1 MSAMAKEKT
10 EVLSLPKVLFVDD
23 EPSILRAI
31 TRIFMDEDIE
41 VLTATSGEEALKLLK
56 DNGDIAVIVSDQRMP
71 GMTGVEFLERA
82 KEIAPDAIR
91 MVLTGYADI
100 KASIDS
106 INRCGVSRY
115 ISKPWKDEE
124 LVRTVREAVERYNL
138 VNENRRLN
146 AIVEQQKDEL
156 KKWNSE
162 LQLYVQQQT
171 LEIQKKNEEL
181 QRLHESLKQGFMEII
196 TTFSEFL
203 ELRNQ
208 AIGRHSRNVAEI
220 SEAIA
225 REIGLSDGEVETI
238 RRAALLHDI
247 GKLGIPDIL
256 LIKDPEDMD
265 KDERAIYESHPVMGQ
280 AAIDPVVEMREVG
293 LLIRHHHECYN
304 GKGFP
309 DRLSGDKIPLASNI
323 IGMADFIDRKVRKA
337 GGGNVADTVI
347 KKVVDEIG
355 ERFDLRLY
363 QYIERPVMEFCSK
376 TASTGDVIEVELPIS
391 DLQAGMV
398 LSRDV
403 RSGTGLLLLGKG
415 VKLDRDKINVLQ
427 RYYELDPSETG
438 VFVYA
443 RG

>member
-10 EVLSLPKVLFVDD
+10 EALNLSRVLFVDD
-23 EPSILRAI
+23 EASILRAI
-31 TRIFMDEDIE
+31 TRLFMDEDIE
-41 VLTATSGEEALKLLK
+41 VLTATSGEEALKILR
-56 DNGDIAVIVSDQRMP
+56 DNSDIAVIVSDQRMP

-100 KASIDS
+100 NASIDS

-115 ISKPWKDEE
+115 ISKPWKDDE
-124 LVRTVREAVERYNL
+124 LVHIVREAVERYNL
-138 VNENRRLN
+138 INENRRLN

-162 LQLYVQQQT
+162 LQLYVQEQT
-171 LEIQKKNEEL
+171 IEIQRKNEEL
-181 QRLHESLKQGFMEII
+181 QRLHESVKKGFMDII

-203 ELRNQ
+203 ELRNNST
-208 AIGRHSRNVAEI
+208 GKHSRNVADI
-220 SEAIA
+220 SEGIA
-225 REIGLSDGEVETI
+225 REIGLSDEEIETI

-256 LIKDPEDMD
+256 LIKDPKDMD
-265 KDERAIYESHPVMGQ
+265 KDERAIYERHPVMGQ

-293 LLIRHHHECYN
+293 LLIRYHHECYN

-309 DRLSGDKIPLASNI
+309 DRLSGDEIPLASNI
-323 IGMADFIDRKVRKA
+323 IGMADFIDREVRKVK
-337 GGGNVADTVI
+337 GGNLADTVI
-347 KKVVDEIG
+347 KKVVEEIG

-363 QYIERPVMEFCSK
+363 QYIEIPVREFCSK
-376 TASTGDVIEVELPIS
+376 SVSTGDAVEVELPIS

-415 VKLDRDKINVLQ
+415 IKLDRDKIEVLQ

-443 RG
+443 KG